1 MVALPG
7 VLVRYGSWGNVWDCP
22 KRSKRDHL
30 FRDMFGELLDLLS
43 DVAQEGVAGPSAYEH
58 DGVHRYAGEV
68 HFHRG
73 AGPKRVSSDFVRFE
87 AKAGAAN
94 CCAAGSKSILYLF

>member
-1 MVALPG
+1 MYPSFRVPT
-7 VLVRYGSWGNVWDCP
+7 GNVWDCP
-22 KRSKRDHL
+22 KRSNHDHL
-30 FRDMFGELLDLLS
+30 FCNMFGELLHLLS
-43 DVAQEGVAGPSAYEH
+43 DVAQEGVAGPSAYEL

-73 AGPKRVSSDFVRFE
+73 AGPKRVSFDFVRFE
-87 AKAGAAN
+87 AEAGAVD

>member
-7 VLVRYGSWGNVWDCP
+7 DLVQYDSWGNVWDCP

-30 FRDMFGELLDLLS
+30 FRNMFGELLDLLS
-43 DVAQEGVAGPSAYEH
+43 DVEQEGVAGPSAYEH
-58 DGVHRYAGEV
+58 DGVQRYANEV
-68 HFHRG
+68 YFHRG
-73 AGPKRVSSDFVRFE
+73 AGPKRVSSNFVRFE